1 MNSEAEQ
8 QLLHHA
14 RNGNVEE
21 VRQLLETME
30 RNEVIADINCKGK
43 LWVDFLAFSCD
54 YAWLCHLFSTDL
66 FGLARNKFAS
76 FILERTFIRVCKRS
90 LVVLSQKSRSSLKV

>member
-1 MNSEAEQ
+1 MNTEAEQ

-14 RNGNVEE
+14 RNGNAEE

-43 LWVDFLAFSCD
+43 LWVDFLAFFVSMHGSVIYLAQYFD
-54 YAWLCHLFSTDL
+54 
-66 FGLARNKFAS
+66 LARNTHLC
-76 FILERTFIRVCKRS
+76 LERIFIRVSKRS
-90 LVVLSQKSRSSLKV
+90 P